1 MNTVTNTIPTTFN
14 ERKVSHTII
23 GGMQYRG
30 QNKPEDFCV
39 IVLNRGR
46 KYYRPFFFEQLLA
59 EGFTSVISI
68 ESSPDAGDMESL
80 TTKFP
85 QVRFLFPQ
93 EKLTVGEMINLG
105 FAETVAPYIMVLW
118 NDTRIPPGSF
128 TDRVLEKVKQ
138 EHLLCAAP
146 VLANVRGEAV
156 PNQMVPGL
164 SGNRFSTEQ
173 FSCIKNKTAT
183 IYPYDFMGIY
193 SRNKCMQLGGFDYT
207 IQNPYWQN
215 LDFGFRAHLWGEAIR
230 IFTSFRIHYEGETPP
245 ENISTDASYRQFY
258 LKNLAPELT
267 GGSAVIPFKLFW
279 RYLRNSGLNPLHA
292 WQHFSE
298 ARRWVE
304 LNKDRFTTTARAL
317 IEHWEP
323 FI

>member
-39 IVLNRGR
+39 VVLNRGR

-85 QVRFLFPQ
+85 QVRFLLPQ

-128 TDRVLEKVKQ
+128 TDRVLEKIR
-138 EHLLCAAP
+138 EAHLLCAAP

-156 PNQMVPGL
+156 PNQMVSIILFRILIGKTLISVFAPTSGVKQSVSLLL
-164 SGNRFSTEQ
+164 SGFIMREKRRLKISLPMLH
-173 FSCIKNKTAT
+173 I
-183 IYPYDFMGIY
+183 G
-193 SRNKCMQLGGFDYT
+193 
-207 IQNPYWQN
+207 
-215 LDFGFRAHLWGEAIR
+215 
-230 IFTSFRIHYEGETPP
+230 SF
-245 ENISTDASYRQFY
+245 IS
-258 LKNLAPELT
+258 K
-267 GGSAVIPFKLFW
+267 I
-279 RYLRNSGLNPLHA
+279 LRRS
-292 WQHFSE
+292 
-298 ARRWVE
+298 
-304 LNKDRFTTTARAL
+304 
-317 IEHWEP
+317 
-323 FI
+323 

>member
-1 MNTVTNTIPTTFN
+1 MSIVTNIIPTTFN

-30 QNKPEDFCV
+30 QDKAEDFCV
-39 IVLNRGR
+39 VVLNRGR
-46 KYYRPFFFEQLLA
+46 KYYRQLFFEQLLA

-68 ESSPDAGDMESL
+68 ESSADAGDMENL
-80 TTKFP
+80 TGKFP

-105 FAETVAPYIMVLW
+105 FAETSAPYIMVLW

-128 TDRVLEKVKQ
+128 TERVLEKIKQ
-138 EHLLCAAP
+138 EHLFCAAP

-156 PNQMVPGL
+156 PNQMVPSL
-164 SGNRFSTEQ
+164 NGNRFSTEQ
-173 FSCIKNKTAT
+173 LSCIKNKTAT

-215 LDFGFRAHLWGEAIR
+215 LDFGFRAHLWGESIR
-230 IFTSFRIHYEGETPP
+230 IFTSFRIHYEGEPSP
-245 ENISTDASYRQFY
+245 EDISVDASYRQFY

-267 GGSAVIPFKLFW
+267 DGEAAIPFKLFW
-279 RYLRNSGLNPLHA
+279 CYLHNSGLNPLHA

-298 ARRWVE
+298 AQRWTQ
-304 LNKDRFTTTARAL
+304 LNKHRFTTTARAL